1 MLLCAVQR
9 AETKQGRD
17 SLSKVTERF
26 QYIDGPVPNRGF
38 VCGIV
43 LIKTRTSAGM
53 VGRPLRRPFFQVHNI

>member
-26 QYIDGPVPNRGF
+26 QYIDGVVRNNARRLKF
-38 VCGIV
+38 WRVYRAA
-43 LIKTRTSAGM
+43 LRM
-53 VGRPLRRPFFQVHNI
+53 GRSR